1 MTNQRA
7 RQKQQPVSSL
17 TPDQTTQ
24 YAQDV
29 IDGKIIA
36 GLYVRLQAQ
45 RHLDD
50 LKDAHKRGLT
60 WDVAAAEK
68 AMRFFPAV
76 LTITEGEKEGEPF
89 TCLPWHVF
97 TVGSI
102 FGWKNDLGWRR
113 FRFVWLETG
122 KGQAKS
128 PLMAAIGMLI
138 MAFEGVPRAEVYCIG
153 EKKDTARVVFRDAVA
168 MSKAPIPGMGGDTLE
183 NTGRLVIRGTGDN
196 AYKLE
201 HIKSSSYL
209 LPIANTDSVNGPKP
223 SAVLGDEIHEMKKN
237 TAIETW
243 RAAVVKKAGNS
254 AIILG
259 TNTPS
264 VDQHVGTEYSEM
276 CQKVLRGEYDDDTV
290 FAYIAR
296 VDKDDDPFED
306 ETCWIKALPA
316 LGITFPIQRIRD
328 LVKSARLS
336 PATMLS
342 TKRLYFGIPVGT
354 AGFWIDEDSWDEA
367 QGEVDEEKMRGRKC
381 HLSLDLSRKNDL
393 SALSADWEPESDGGA
408 HAVKTYYWTRD
419 YEIEKRSTA
428 DQIPYRALQEEG
440 AITITKGKVIKYS
453 FIAKRVQEL
462 DATHDVEQLV
472 IDSAFITDFM
482 DACDDL
488 NFPVWLYEGPDEP
501 EGVGLKIVRHAQG
514 KRVVFEEKMLCM
526 PKSIERFEDHVLNG
540 TVIIDKNRLT
550 TICASNTIV
559 DADAQ
564 GNRMF
569 DKKKSKGRIDG
580 MVTIAMAVGAATAD
594 VEVKSSVYEIR
605 GIRTL

>member
-1 MTNQRA
+1 MTRKRK
-7 RQKQQPVSSL
+7 RQKQQPMSSL
-17 TPDQTTQ
+17 TDQTTQ

-29 IDGKIIA
+29 VDGKIVA
-36 GLYVRLQAQ
+36 GLYVRLAAQ
-45 RHLDD
+45 QHLKD
-50 LKDAHKRGLT
+50 LKDGHKRGLT
-60 WDVAAAEK
+60 WDVEAAEK
-68 AMRFFPAV
+68 AIRFFPAV

-102 FGWKNDLGWRR
+102 FGWKNQLGWRR
-113 FRFVWLETG
+113 FRFAWLETG

-168 MSKAPIPGMGGDTLE
+168 MSKAPIPGKGGDTLE

-201 HIKSSSYL
+201 HIKSGSYL

-254 AIILG
+254 VIILG

-264 VDQHVGTEYSEM
+264 VDQHVGTFYSDM
-276 CQKVLRGEYDDDTV
+276 CQRILRGENKDDTV

-296 VDKDDDPFED
+296 IDKGDNPFED
-306 ETCWIKALPA
+306 EACWIKSLPA
-316 LGITFPIQRIRD
+316 LNITFPMERIRD
-328 LVKSARLS
+328 LVQSAKLS
-336 PATMLS
+336 PSTMLA

-354 AGFWIDEDSWDEA
+354 AEFWIDEDCWDKA
-367 QGEVDEEKMRGRKC
+367 QGVVDEDKLKGREC

-393 SALSADWEPESDGGA
+393 SALSADWKPENTKQK
-408 HAVKTYYWTRD
+408 HEVKTWYWTRD
-419 YEIEKRSTA
+419 YDIENRANA
-428 DQIPYRALQEEG
+428 DQIPYRDLEEEG
-440 AITITKGKVIKYS
+440 AITITKGRVIEYS
-453 FIAKRVQEL
+453 FIAKQVQEL
-462 DATHDVEQLV
+462 DAVQNVVQLAV
-472 IDSAFITDFM
+472 DSAFITEFM
-482 DACDDL
+482 AACDDL

-514 KRVVFEEKMLCM
+514 KRVVFEDKMLCM
-526 PKSIERFEDHVLNG
+526 PKSIERTEDHVLNG
-540 TVIIDKNRLT
+540 NIIIDINRLT

-594 VEVKSSVYEIR
+594 VEVKSSVYETR